1 MTENNPYV
9 FCTHCG
15 KKLPPSA
22 KFCSYCGKSQETG
35 ASAGGGQPP
44 IAPTPPVAPPPAV
57 PPAPS
62 PILQQGAVQ
71 PIAPPAKPANRKK
84 QTVLICV
91 AAVLV
96 AVAVLAAH
104 FHQREQDYQEQ
115 LNTGL
120 HFLGE
125 QNYEEAILAFTAA
138 IDIKP
143 KGVEAYIGRG
153 DAYAALD
160 DHQTAAID
168 YEKATELDK
177 KNPEGYL
184 GLAGAYLE
192 LGRREDAIA
201 ILEQGAQETGDERI
215 TEWLELLLQKDG
227 ASALSGMVSEY
238 RPEGGTAPLPG
249 ARIRLYCAIGETPR
263 LICTAS
269 SGPEGGFSIDG
280 LQAGTYT
287 LQVDAENHIGI
298 ETEEVLS
305 EDEVGYTELFLMI
318 PATEEVRSGLTD
330 QLYAQVTNAI
340 NGEPV
345 PGALVSLRSGWNNRE
360 GDWVAQ
366 TTTADWGDFYV
377 DDLPY
382 GYYTAETSA
391 DGYISAF
398 HNVAVLPQEFIS
410 EWNLPMS
417 PVLGDQETR
426 IVLTWNEEPYDLD
439 SHLMGEE
446 FHVFFGERDAYD
458 ASYQHR
464 VNLDLDDT
472 TSYGPETIT
481 IYQGVDGV
489 YTYFVHDYTNRYSGS
504 SSALSM
510 SGATVRVY
518 QRDGLTAI
526 YHIPTGIVGTT
537 WTVFRIHSDGTLE
550 PVNAI
555 DNTYLW

>member
-1 MTENNPYV
+1 M
-9 FCTHCG
+9 
-15 KKLPPSA
+15 
-22 KFCSYCGKSQETG
+22 
-35 ASAGGGQPP
+35 
-44 IAPTPPVAPPPAV
+44 
-57 PPAPS
+57 
-62 PILQQGAVQ
+62 
-71 PIAPPAKPANRKK
+71 
-84 QTVLICV
+84 
-91 AAVLV
+91 
-96 AVAVLAAH
+96 
-104 FHQREQDYQEQ
+104 
-115 LNTGL
+115 
-120 HFLGE
+120 
-125 QNYEEAILAFTAA
+125 
-138 IDIKP
+138 
-143 KGVEAYIGRG
+143 
-153 DAYAALD
+153 
-160 DHQTAAID
+160 
-168 YEKATELDK
+168 
-177 KNPEGYL
+177 
-184 GLAGAYLE
+184 
-192 LGRREDAIA
+192 
-201 ILEQGAQETGDERI
+201 
-215 TEWLELLLQKDG
+215 
-227 ASALSGMVSEY
+227 
-238 RPEGGTAPLPG
+238 
-249 ARIRLYCAIGETPR
+249 
-263 LICTAS
+263 
-269 SGPEGGFSIDG
+269 
-280 LQAGTYT
+280 
-287 LQVDAENHIGI
+287 
-298 ETEEVLS
+298 
-305 EDEVGYTELFLMI
+305 
-318 PATEEVRSGLTD
+318 RSGLTD

-518 QRDGLTAI
+518 QRDGLTAT